1 MPDSYTVRL
10 CSEKAAYEIRP
21 KKRVTVTLESIAEG
35 VAELTGMR
43 IRVVLPAILI
53 LEGED
58 GRGITLFPDGRIL
71 LRGYAS
77 ESEAQQVAGRIV
89 PLVYT

>member
-10 CSEKAAYEIRP
+10 CSEKAAFEIRP
-21 KKRVTVTLESIAEG
+21 RKRVTVTLESIGEG

-53 LEGED
+53 LEDENE
-58 GRGITLFPDGRIL
+58 RGITLFPDGRIL

>member
-58 GRGITLFPDGRIL
+58 ERGITLFPDGRIL

-77 ESEAQQVAGRIV
+77 ESEAQEIAAHIV
-89 PLVYT
+89 SLVYA